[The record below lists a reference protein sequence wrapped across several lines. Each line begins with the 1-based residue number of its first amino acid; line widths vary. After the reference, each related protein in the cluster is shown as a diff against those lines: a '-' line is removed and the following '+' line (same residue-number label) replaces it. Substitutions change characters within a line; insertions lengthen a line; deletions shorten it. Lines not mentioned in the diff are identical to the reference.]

1 MSTDRDKD
9 AAALC
14 PEGAP
19 QAEKTAMPA
28 KGEAAPAVSPA
39 EGSKAA
45 APAAVRERS
54 EDVRNELMRL
64 LEESGKP
71 YQIDRIRAAVDYATA
86 AHEGQRRWSGEEY
99 ICHPLHVAC
108 ILVEMG
114 MDSDSVI
121 AGLLHDVVEDTG
133 VELAEIAG
141 RFGDSVAMLVDG
153 VTKITKMNFSTR
165 EEQQA
170 ENVRKM
176 LLAMSQDIRVMIIK
190 LADRL
195 HNMRTSDGWAPQ
207 KRRDKARET
216 LDIYAPLAH
225 RLGIRAVKEE
235 LEDLSLKILDPVAY
249 KEIED
254 DLGLRAEERSA
265 FRDSIQER
273 IRERLAE
280 YHLTA
285 QLSARVK
292 SIAGIY
298 RKMYIQ
304 GHAFDEIYDIYAV
317 RVIVDTVNDCYNV
330 LGLIHEMFRPLP
342 NRFKD
347 YISTPKPNMY
357 QSLHTTVVSKEKIPF
372 EVQIRT
378 WEMHYTAE
386 YGIAAH
392 WKYKLGIQK
401 QDKLDDRL
409 AWVRQFIENQKDV
422 DDAEDIVRSI
432 KTDLDIEDVFVFTP
446 KGDVTTL
453 PVGSTVIDFAYA
465 IHSAVGNRMVGAKVD
480 GRIVP
485 LDYRVKTG
493 EIVEVLTSSA
503 DRGPSRDW
511 LNIVHTGEAPN
522 KIRSWFKRER
532 REENIQQGRA
542 ELERELSRNLIR
554 LPEDKMA
561 AFLAEQCKRQHCATL
576 DDFYAAIGYG
586 GVLLSRLMPRM
597 REEYARIQRE
607 EQIAAGDHV
616 AATLTPAARTA
627 KNTGGVTV
635 EGMDGCLVKF
645 AQCCNPVPGD
655 PIIGFITRGYGVS
668 IHRRDCPNVPRVPE
682 DGPDRER
689 WVRVQWQT
697 DQRAD
702 FHANLRIRAHE
713 SDGLLLRLATLLSSM
728 HVPMH
733 SLNAR
738 ETDDGGAVV
747 TMTVAVNGV
756 EHLQSVMDKIRRI
769 ENVDSVERAGT

>member
-1 MSTDRDKD
+1 MS
-9 AAALC
+9 
-14 PEGAP
+14 
-19 QAEKTAMPA
+19 
-28 KGEAAPAVSPA
+28 
-39 EGSKAA
+39 
-45 APAAVRERS
+45 
-54 EDVRNELMRL
+54 RNEKKEEIALRL
-64 LEESGKP
+64 ESLIKESGKP
-71 YQIDRIRAAVDYATA
+71 YQVDRIRDAIAYATE
-86 AHEGQRRWSGEEY
+86 AHEGQFRRSGEEY
-99 ICHPLHVAC
+99 ICHPLNVAC

-114 MDSDSVI
+114 MDSDSVV
-121 AGLLHDVVEDTG
+121 AALLHDVVEDTG
-133 VELAEIAG
+133 VELAEITA
-141 RFGDSVAMLVDG
+141 RFGAEVAALVDG
-153 VTKITKMNFSTR
+153 VTKITKMKFSTR

-170 ENVRKM
+170 ENIRKM
-176 LLAMSQDIRVMIIK
+176 LLAMSQDIRVMLIK

-195 HNMRTSDGWAPQ
+195 HNMRTSDGWDEQ

-216 LDIYAPLAH
+216 MDIYAPLAH

-235 LEDLSLKILDPVAY
+235 LEDISLRILDPVAY

-254 DLGLRAEERSA
+254 NLALRAEERLA
-265 FRDSIQER
+265 LLQTIQTR
-273 IRERLAE
+273 IQDRLNE
-280 YHLTA
+280 YGLKA
-285 QLSARVK
+285 QVFSRVK
-292 SIAGIY
+292 SVFGIY

-304 GHAFDEIYDIYAV
+304 GHAFDEIYDIYAT
-317 RVIVDTVNDCYNV
+317 RVIVDSVNDCYNV
-330 LGLIHEMFRPLP
+330 LGLMHEMFRPLP

-409 AWVRQFIENQKDV
+409 AWVRQFIENQQDV

-446 KGDVTTL
+446 KGDVLTL
-453 PVGSTVIDFAYA
+453 PVGSTVIDYAYA

-493 EIVEVLTSSA
+493 EIVEVLTTSA
-503 DRGPSRDW
+503 ADHGPSRDW
-511 LNIVHTGEAPN
+511 LNIVHTGEARN

-554 LPEDKMA
+554 LPEDKME
-561 AFLAEQCKRQHCATL
+561 AFLLEQSKKQHCDTL
-576 DDFYAAIGYG
+576 DDFYASIGYG
-586 GVLLSRLMPRM
+586 GILLSRLMPRM
-597 REEYARIQRE
+597 KEEYSRLQKE
-607 EQIAAGDHV
+607 EQTDGELLLP
-616 AATLTPAARTA
+616 TLTPPARRA
-627 KNTGGVTV
+627 KKNNGGIII
-635 EGMDGCLVKF
+635 ENMDNCLVKF

-668 IHRRDCPNVPRVPE
+668 VHRRDCTNVPRVPE
-682 DGPDRER
+682 ESDNRER
-689 WVRVQWQT
+689 WVHVQWEQSQKT
-697 DQRAD
+697 V
-702 FHANLRIRAHE
+702 FYANLRITAH
-713 SDGLLLRLATLLSSM
+713 DAANLILKLTTVLANM

-733 SLNAR
+733 SVNAR
-738 ETDDGGAVV
+738 DTENNGGVV
-747 TMTVAVNGV
+747 TMTVAVNSV
-756 EHLQSVMDKIRRI
+756 EHLQTVIDKFKTV
-769 ENVDSVERAGT
+769 EGVDSVERATT